1 MGKLRIGRPS
11 KTAGVIAPKFLA
23 LFADVAHPRKRAY
36 LAAYVQARGAVTK
49 ARKTAGGGSHKG
61 RWLRDDPEY
70 RAAFERAKRIVADTV
85 EREICRRAGPMAM
98 SDARLMSV
106 LMYLRRKR

>member
-1 MGKLRIGRPS
+1 MKKLRIGRPS

-36 LAAYVQARGAVTK
+36 LAAYVQERGAITK
-49 ARKTAGGGSHKG
+49 ARKTAGGGSSKG

-70 RAAFERAKRIVADTV
+70 RAAFEHAKRIVAETV
-85 EREICRRAGPMAM
+85 EQEICRRAGRTAM
-98 SDARLMSV
+98 SDGRLLSV
-106 LMYLRRKR
+106 LTYLKRKS

>member
-70 RAAFERAKRIVADTV
+70 RAAFERAKRIVAEAV
-85 EREICRRAGPMAM
+85 EGEICRRAGPKAM
-98 SDARLMSV
+98 SDERLVSA
-106 LMYLRRKR
+106 LIYLRRKR